1 MSKLQLNNLKSETK
15 NGAQVTLNFSLN
27 AVGESHD
34 ETNFPYK
41 LLLTSTEVS
50 KIRRPFANGSS
61 ANIKF
66 LKTCCLK

>member
-1 MSKLQLNNLKSETK
+1 MQLNKLKSETK

-34 ETNFPYK
+34 ETNFPCK

-50 KIRRPFANGSS
+50 KIRRAFANGSS

-66 LKTCCLK
+66 SKTCCLK

>member
-1 MSKLQLNNLKSETK
+1 MKLNKLKSETK
-15 NGAQVTLNFSLN
+15 NGAQVTLHFSLN

-41 LLLTSTEVS
+41 LLLTSAEVS
-50 KIRRPFANGSS
+50 KIRRAFANGSS

-66 LKTCCLK
+66 LKTCFLK